1 MELASGVEEENE
13 QNRPCSRLI
22 AMHSTIRAHSE
33 TISHPGVS
41 DIQEMERSVWAGVAG
56 TNGLGEPLPAWD
68 KNVMLV

>member
-1 MELASGVEEENE
+1 MSRAGPAL
-13 QNRPCSRLI
+13 RLI
-22 AMHSTIRAHSE
+22 VMHGTVRARSV